1 MKRMNVLVAG
11 LISFALLRFTID
23 MKEINRYLL
32 MLLIPASLFLSGCQ
46 KEISPDNDQPVPA
59 EISRFIW
66 DGLNEVYLWN
76 KDVDKLSTSYFP
88 TTNDY
93 YAYLNSY
100 NTDYEGLFYSLLYDL
115 DLQRRWSWI
124 VDDYVALEQSF
135 AGISKSMGY
144 DWRLVNFAGTDN
156 YFGFVRYVVPGS
168 PADIAGIK
176 RGDYFLYVDGQQI
189 TGSNYYNLLI
199 ESESYTLSMATIS
212 GTTVSTNGI
221 TRALAAVVLQE
232 DPVHYHSVMDIGGV
246 KTAYLVYNSFNSEFD
261 TDLNDVFGTFVS
273 EGVQRLILD
282 LRYNGGGSI
291 LSAVYLASMIYTTN
305 TDIVFSKREY
315 NDLLQTYFLSEY
327 GAAFFNYYF
336 ADEIDTI
343 TVNHPT
349 PPALPA
355 INNLGITDLYVI
367 TSSGTASA
375 SELVINGLE
384 PYINVTLIGEDTYG
398 KNVGSITLKD
408 YYTRNGVLNPDHK
421 WAMQPIV
428 LKIANSLNFGDYING
443 LPPDVSVDE
452 GFLDLLPFGD
462 ANEIL
467 LKTATDYI
475 LGLKSVRAQ
484 PLYVR
489 GVDWFVIADSR
500 DFVPF
505 SRDMY
510 DNRRLIL
517 NK

>member
-1 MKRMNVLVAG
+1 M
-11 LISFALLRFTID
+11 
-23 MKEINRYLL
+23 
-32 MLLIPASLFLSGCQ
+32 
-46 KEISPDNDQPVPA
+46 
-59 EISRFIW
+59 
-66 DGLNEVYLWN
+66 
-76 KDVDKLSTSYFP
+76 
-88 TTNDY
+88 
-93 YAYLNSY
+93 
-100 NTDYEGLFYSLLYDL
+100 
-115 DLQRRWSWI
+115 
-124 VDDYVALEQSF
+124 
-135 AGISKSMGY
+135 
-144 DWRLVNFAGTDN
+144 
-156 YFGFVRYVVPGS
+156 
-168 PADIAGIK
+168 
-176 RGDYFLYVDGQQI
+176 
-189 TGSNYYNLLI
+189 
-199 ESESYTLSMATIS
+199 
-212 GTTVSTNGI
+212 
-221 TRALAAVVLQE
+221 
-232 DPVHYHSVMDIGGV
+232 
-246 KTAYLVYNSFNSEFD
+246 
-261 TDLNDVFGTFVS
+261 
-273 EGVQRLILD
+273 
-282 LRYNGGGSI
+282 SI

-343 TVNHPT
+343 TVNHPI

-408 YYTRNGVLNPDHK
+408 YYTRNGDLNPDHK